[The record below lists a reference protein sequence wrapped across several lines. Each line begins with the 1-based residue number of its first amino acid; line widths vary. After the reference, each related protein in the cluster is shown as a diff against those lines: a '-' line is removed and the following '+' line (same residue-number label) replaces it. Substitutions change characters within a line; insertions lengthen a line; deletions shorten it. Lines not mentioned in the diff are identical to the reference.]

1 MAYPPVHIS
10 NSTPYNA
17 GGEVTYDSAFCSK
30 DEYQLTPAPNSWTAS
45 SRGACL
51 VNKITCTV
59 YTPTARYEA
68 TPYTSSGTSY
78 SQFALVQ
85 TDDGGFQITR
95 LDH

>member
-1 MAYPPVHIS
+1 MEYPEIS
-10 NSTPYNA
+10 ILNSTPFDASGVISYA
-17 GGEVTYDSAFCSK
+17 GASCSEEK
-30 DEYQLTPAPNSWTAS
+30 YKIES
-45 SRGACL
+45 SRPWGPISRGDCL
-51 VNKITCTV
+51 VTKITGTV
-59 YTPTARYEA
+59 YTPTGSVEA